1 MKRLLLSLA
10 LATSLSLSAVAA
22 EAPATDHIPAFQ
34 TKIVENGEPIAG
46 KPGQLRDFLE
56 MRHTRGFSKAVL
68 PDLNGKQVALD
79 SFKGKLVL
87 IDIWASWCEPCIRT
101 MPAMHELQKKFNH
114 DPKSRI
120 HILSVSVDDKVK
132 NVQKFMKKYG
142 LGKDFETLI
151 DAKKVIGDDV
161 PLDVV
166 PSFFMLDGQGNLIGF
181 VRGFVD
187 WTGPEVIDY
196 LNKLADKYAGRDY

>member
-1 MKRLLLSLA
+1 MKRFLLSLA
-10 LATSLSLSAVAA
+10 LATSISMSAFAA
-22 EAPATDHIPAFQ
+22 DAPETDHIPAFQ
-34 TKIVENGEPIAG
+34 TKVVENGDPVEN

-56 MRHTRGFSKAVL
+56 MHFTRGFSKAVL
-68 PDLNGKQVALD
+68 PDLHGKQVALN

-87 IDIWASWCEPCIRT
+87 VDIWATWCEPCIRT
-101 MPAMHELQKKFNH
+101 MPAIHALQKHFNN
-114 DPKSRI
+114 DPKSKVYV
-120 HILSVSVDDKVK
+120 LSVSVDEKIK
-132 NVQKFMKKYG
+132 HVQKFMKRYG
-142 LGKDFETLI
+142 LGDDFNTLL
-151 DAKKVIGDDV
+151 DAKQVIGDDV

-196 LNKLADKYAGRDY
+196 LNRLADKYAERDY

>member
-10 LATSLSLSAVAA
+10 LTTSLSVSAVAA
-22 EAPATDHIPAFQ
+22 DTPVTDHIPAFQ
-34 TKIVENGEPIAG
+34 TKIVENGEPLDA

-87 IDIWASWCEPCIRT
+87 VDIWATWCEPCIRT
-101 MPAMHELQKKFNH
+101 MPAVHALQKHFNN
-114 DPKSRI
+114 DPKSKVYV
-120 HILSVSVDDKVK
+120 LSVSVDAKAK
-132 NVQKFMKKYG
+132 NVQKFLKKHG
-142 LGKDFETLI
+142 LEGDFNTLI
-151 DAKKVIGDDV
+151 DTKQVIGDDV

-166 PSFFMLDGQGNLIGF
+166 PSFFMLDGQGNLVGF

-187 WTGPEVIDY
+187 WTGPEVIEY
-196 LNKLADKYAGRDY
+196 LNRLADKYANRDY

>member
-10 LATSLSLSAVAA
+10 LATSLSVSAVAA
-22 EAPATDHIPAFQ
+22 EAPVTDHIPAFQ

-56 MRHTRGFSKAVL
+56 MRFSKAVL
-68 PDLNGKQVALD
+68 PDLKGKQVALD

-132 NVQKFMKKYG
+132 NVQKFMKKHG
-142 LGKDFETLI
+142 LGEDFETLI
-151 DAKKVIGDDV
+151 DAKQVIGDDV

>member
-10 LATSLSLSAVAA
+10 LAASLSVSAVAA
-22 EAPATDHIPAFQ
+22 QPQAEEYVPAFQ
-34 TKIVENGEPIAG
+34 NKIVENGEPMAG

-68 PDLNGKQVALD
+68 PDLDGKPVALN

-87 IDIWASWCEPCIRT
+87 LDVWATWCEPCIRT
-101 MPAMHELQKKFNH
+101 MPAMHELQRHFNK
-114 DPKSRI
+114 DPKSKVHVI
-120 HILSVSVDDKVK
+120 SVSVDDNVK
-132 NVQKFMKKYG
+132 DVKKFMKRYG
-142 LGKDFETLI
+142 LGEDFSTLI
-151 DAKKVIGDDV
+151 DTKQVIGDDV

-166 PSFFMLDGQGNLIGF
+166 PSFFVLDGQGNLVGF

-187 WTGPEVIDY
+187 WTGPEVIAY
-196 LNKLADKYAGRDY
+196 LNKLADKYAARDY

>member
-56 MRHTRGFSKAVL
+56 MRHTRGFSKAAL

-79 SFKGKLVL
+79 SFKGKFGVDRHMGELVRTVHPY
-87 IDIWASWCEPCIRT
+87 DAGHARAAEEVQSRSQEPH
-101 MPAMHELQKKFNH
+101 PH
-114 DPKSRI
+114 
-120 HILSVSVDDKVK
+120 SVRV
-132 NVQKFMKKYG
+132 
-142 LGKDFETLI
+142 
-151 DAKKVIGDDV
+151 
-161 PLDVV
+161 
-166 PSFFMLDGQGNLIGF
+166 
-181 VRGFVD
+181 
-187 WTGPEVIDY
+187 
-196 LNKLADKYAGRDY
+196 GR

>member
-34 TKIVENGEPIAG
+34 TKIVENGEPIGG

-151 DAKKVIGDDV
+151 DAKQVIGDDV

>member
-10 LATSLSLSAVAA
+10 LAASLSVSAVAA
-22 EAPATDHIPAFQ
+22 QPQAEEYVPAFQ
-34 TKIVENGEPIAG
+34 NKIVENGEPMAG

-68 PDLNGKQVALD
+68 PNLNGKPVALN

-87 IDIWASWCEPCIRT
+87 LDVWATWCEPCIRT
-101 MPAMHELQKKFNH
+101 MPAMHELQRHFNK
-114 DPKSRI
+114 DPKSKVHVI
-120 HILSVSVDDKVK
+120 SVSVDDNVK
-132 NVQKFMKKYG
+132 DVKKFMKRYG
-142 LGKDFETLI
+142 LGEDFSTLI
-151 DAKKVIGDDV
+151 DTKQVIGDDV

-166 PSFFMLDGQGNLIGF
+166 PSFFVLDGQGNLVGF

-187 WTGPEVIDY
+187 WTGPEVIAY
-196 LNKLADKYAGRDY
+196 LNKLADKYAARDY

>member
-10 LATSLSLSAVAA
+10 LATSLSMSAVAA
-22 EAPATDHIPAFQ
+22 EAPVTDHLPAFQ
-34 TKIVENGEPIAG
+34 TKIVENGEPLAG

-87 IDIWASWCEPCIRT
+87 VDIWASWCEPCIRT
-101 MPAMHELQKKFNH
+101 MPAVHALQKHFNN
-114 DPKSRI
+114 DPKSKVYV
-120 HILSVSVDDKVK
+120 LSVSVDAKVK
-132 NVQKFMKKYG
+132 NVQKFLKKHG
-142 LGKDFETLI
+142 MDSDFNTLI
-151 DAKKVIGDDV
+151 DTKQVIGDDV

-166 PSFFMLDGQGNLIGF
+166 PSFFVLDGQGNLIGF
-181 VRGFVD
+181 VRGFID
-187 WTGPEVIDY
+187 WTGPEVIEY
-196 LNKLADKYAGRDY
+196 LNKLADKYAERDY

>member
-1 MKRLLLSLA
+1 MGELVRTVHPYDA
-10 LATSLSLSAVAA
+10 GHARAA
-22 EAPATDHIPAFQ
+22 EEVQ
-34 TKIVENGEPIAG
+34 S
-46 KPGQLRDFLE
+46 
-56 MRHTRGFSKAVL
+56 RH
-68 PDLNGKQVALD
+68 
-79 SFKGKLVL
+79 
-87 IDIWASWCEPCIRT
+87 
-101 MPAMHELQKKFNH
+101 
-114 DPKSRI
+114 PKSRI

-151 DAKKVIGDDV
+151 DAKQVIGDDV

>member
-1 MKRLLLSLA
+1 MKRLVLALA
-10 LATSLSLSAVAA
+10 LATSLSVSAMAA
-22 EAPATDHIPAFQ
+22 EAPVTDHIPAFQ
-34 TKIVENGEPIAG
+34 TKIVENGEPLAS

-68 PDLNGKQVALD
+68 PDLHGKEVALN

-87 IDIWASWCEPCIRT
+87 VDIWATWCEPCIRT
-101 MPAMHELQKKFNH
+101 MPAMYELQKKFNS
-114 DPKSRI
+114 DPKSKI
-120 HILSVSVDDKVK
+120 QVVSVSVDEKPK
-132 NVQKFMKKYG
+132 TVQKFLKKHG
-142 LGKDFETLI
+142 MGADFNTLI
-151 DAKKVIGDDV
+151 DTKQIIGDDV

-187 WTGPEVIDY
+187 WTGPEVLDY
-196 LNKLADKYAGRDY
+196 LNRLADKYAGREY

>member
-1 MKRLLLSLA
+1 
-10 LATSLSLSAVAA
+10 
-22 EAPATDHIPAFQ
+22 
-34 TKIVENGEPIAG
+34 
-46 KPGQLRDFLE
+46 
-56 MRHTRGFSKAVL
+56 
-68 PDLNGKQVALD
+68 
-79 SFKGKLVL
+79 
-87 IDIWASWCEPCIRT
+87 

-120 HILSVSVDDKVK
+120 HILSVSVDDKVN

-151 DAKKVIGDDV
+151 DTKQVIGDDV

>member
-1 MKRLLLSLA
+1 
-10 LATSLSLSAVAA
+10 
-22 EAPATDHIPAFQ
+22 
-34 TKIVENGEPIAG
+34 
-46 KPGQLRDFLE
+46 
-56 MRHTRGFSKAVL
+56 
-68 PDLNGKQVALD
+68 
-79 SFKGKLVL
+79 
-87 IDIWASWCEPCIRT
+87 
-101 MPAMHELQKKFNH
+101 MHELQKKFNH
-114 DPKSRI
+114 DSKSRI

-151 DAKKVIGDDV
+151 DTKQVIGDDV

>member
-10 LATSLSLSAVAA
+10 LATSFSLSALAA
-22 EAPATDHIPAFQ
+22 DVPETDHIPAFQ
-34 TKIVENGEPIAG
+34 IKIVENGEPIEG

-56 MRHTRGFSKAVL
+56 MRHTRGFSKAIL
-68 PDLNGKQVALD
+68 PDLKGNMVALN
-79 SFKGKLVL
+79 SFKGKVVLV
-87 IDIWASWCEPCIRT
+87 DIWASWCEPCIRT
-101 MPAMHELQKKFNH
+101 MPAMYALQKKFNN
-114 DPKSRI
+114 DPNSKV

-132 NVQKFMKKYG
+132 SVQKFMKKHG
-142 LGKDFETLI
+142 LGDDFNTLI
-151 DAKKVIGDDV
+151 DSKQVIGDDV

-187 WTGPEVIDY
+187 WSGQEVIDY
-196 LNKLADKYAGRDY
+196 LNKIADKYAGRDY